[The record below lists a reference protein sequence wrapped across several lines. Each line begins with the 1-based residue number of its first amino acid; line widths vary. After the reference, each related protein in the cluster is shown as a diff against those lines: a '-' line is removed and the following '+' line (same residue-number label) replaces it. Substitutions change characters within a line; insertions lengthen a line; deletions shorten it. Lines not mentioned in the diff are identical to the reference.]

1 MQPLMAWITVQ
12 VVVRQQLYVP
22 CQFLI
27 ADGLRRAELLAVL
40 AKTKS
45 ES

>member
-12 VVVRQQLYVP
+12 VVERQQRYVP

-27 ADGLRRAELLAVL
+27 ADGLRRTELLAVL
-40 AKTKS
+40 AQSKIQS
-45 ES
+45 